1 MANIKIEGK
10 EYDIDSL
17 PQEVK
22 SQLAALQQCDQKIN
36 SWNMDIAIAQT
47 ARAAYAAEVNLLLEQ
62 VAVVG
67 AEKVEVEVVEV
78 VEVEVVVVVEVISYT
93 HAHDVLKHCVAL
105 RMPLCFFDP
114 TAMSCNQ
121 NSQQQQNTCV
131 PGLSM

>member
-1 MANIKIEGK
+1 MANIKIDGK

-22 SQLAALQQCDQKIN
+22 GQLAALQQCDQKIN

-78 VEVEVVVVVEVISYT
+78 VEVEVVEAEEVDEVDEVEILSAEEVDEVEVLEAEEIE
-93 HAHDVLKHCVAL
+93 AN
-105 RMPLCFFDP
+105 R
-114 TAMSCNQ
+114 
-121 NSQQQQNTCV
+121 
-131 PGLSM
+131 